1 MTLTPIGPVTN
12 PLPSRMPRREPYL
25 RIEWIDE
32 ITAAKGY
39 LVVDKLVRG
48 MATGGTRMR
57 AGCTASEV
65 ADLARGMTN
74 KTVAFDLP
82 VGGAKGGIDFDPKDP
97 RAKGVLTRFCD
108 AMRPYLDNHW
118 VTAEDL
124 GVSQQSIDEVFAG
137 LGMRQSFHAAIER
150 SATPAATAERVAAG
164 LNASAPGGLL
174 GDVIGGYGVAQA
186 ALAAARVRDWT
197 LGETEIA
204 VQGVGTMGGAAA
216 YYLHEAGAKVVAL
229 ADATGT
235 LYDPSGLEVPALLES
250 RNRFGEIDRGIVG
263 PGVQVLEREA
273 VLGLS
278 CDVLIPAAVS
288 YALTLDNCED
298 VRASIVVE
306 AANAATTPDAELS
319 LAARGV
325 AVLPDFIANA
335 GAVAWAWWLLLGDV
349 GEDYRDS
356 FGRLA
361 AVMRSKV
368 TSLLTEWNPAEGPVR
383 WAAEVDTRVDAGES
397 LVIP

>member
-1 MTLTPIGPVTN
+1 MTLTPIGPASN
-12 PLPSRMPRREPYL
+12 SLPARLPRRDPYL
-25 RIEWIDE
+25 RIEWIDDVTE
-32 ITAAKGY
+32 AKGY

-57 AGCTASEV
+57 AGCTPTEV

-124 GVSQQSIDEVFAG
+124 GVTQQMVDEVFAA

-150 SATPAATAERVAAG
+150 SPNPAATAERVAAG

-186 ALAAARVRDWT
+186 ALAAAQVRGWT

-216 YYLHEAGAKVVAL
+216 YYLHEAGATVVAL

-235 LYDPSGLEVPALLES
+235 LYDPAGLDVPALLES
-250 RNRFGEIDRGIVG
+250 RNRFGEIDRSVVR
-263 PGVQVLEREA
+263 PGVQVLGREA
-273 VLGLS
+273 VLGLP

-288 YALTLDNCED
+288 YAITLDDCAD

-306 AANAATTPDAELS
+306 AANAATTPDAEMALT
-319 LAARGV
+319 ARGV

-349 GEDYRDS
+349 GDDYRDS
-356 FGRLA
+356 FARLTS
-361 AVMRSKV
+361 VMRSKV
-368 TSLLTEWNPAEGPVR
+368 TALLTEWTPAAGPVR
-383 WAAEVDTRVDAGES
+383 WAAEIDTRVDSGEP